1 MVRSCGESWRED
13 AIEFQGFS
21 LPRVWVNV
29 KSWQILLSLIL
40 APAVVALHT
49 TGMTG
54 EGRGV
59 TFSEKF
65 RHAYAAATVD
75 QTNAKCIG
83 KLNAMRE
90 EFVKPEE
97 VAEIELTLGV
107 IYGQRTGLRDPVKA
121 VPHFTKALN
130 HDLPPTTRTR
140 VLLWRGNALEQQE
153 RRRAALP
160 DYIRGLMMCTQFD
173 LSHGWPKQAPR
184 LEDDPRRETAV
195 DPKALDGPRS
205 GPGRAGPD
213 AMMQTH
219 LLRIEREMLQFRYY
233 LVEAVKRVA
242 ENAKLDAVD
251 LEKEIAY
258 IVSDSRRATQILL
271 WCQDKNERPWP

>member
-1 MVRSCGESWRED
+1 MTSMVRSCGESWRED

-65 RHAYAAATVD
+65 LHAYAAATVD

-130 HDLPPTTRTR
+130 HDLPPPRA
-140 VLLWRGNALEQQE
+140 RGSCSGGAMPLN
-153 RRRAALP
+153 
-160 DYIRGLMMCTQFD
+160 
-173 LSHGWPKQAPR
+173 S
-184 LEDDPRRETAV
+184 
-195 DPKALDGPRS
+195 RS
-205 GPGRAGPD
+205 GVGRPFPITSA
-213 AMMQTH
+213 
-219 LLRIEREMLQFRYY
+219 
-233 LVEAVKRVA
+233 
-242 ENAKLDAVD
+242 
-251 LEKEIAY
+251 
-258 IVSDSRRATQILL
+258 DS
-271 WCQDKNERPWP
+271 